1 MLHLPHRLEARQ
13 SESSI
18 DRAEFRCLP
27 LPLPLPLPLGA
38 AIDTRRYL
46 HQSRS
51 SRRPRHCHCLH
62 LGHVPAPGSK
72 STPIERQI
80 HAWQGNTWTA
90 PLQRETG
97 TISAVSLATGLSTL
111 ELSEALTR
119 YPYLSAPT
127 YLHGVRSTKTLNR
140 ISSPHA
146 SLDPPFLKRFAACL
160 LVPHYRLAHANCTLT
175 CGPLCP
181 CSNFTALRASR
192 LDSGA

>member
-1 MLHLPHRLEARQ
+1 MLHLPHRLEARH

-18 DRAEFRCLP
+18 DRAEFRP
-27 LPLPLPLPLGA
+27 LSLPLPLGA

-72 STPIERQI
+72 STPIGRRI
-80 HAWQGNTWTA
+80 HAWQGNTSTA

-97 TISAVSLATGLSTL
+97 TISAVSLVTGVWTL
-111 ELSEALTR
+111 ELSSEALTR

-127 YLHGVRSTKTLNR
+127 YLDGVRSTETLNR

-146 SLDPPFLKRFAACL
+146 SP
-160 LVPHYRLAHANCTLT
+160 
-175 CGPLCP
+175 
-181 CSNFTALRASR
+181 SALRFSSTLALCGLPPRAS
-192 LDSGA
+192 LPPGSC